1 MPVMLS
7 PQQKSAF
14 AAEISALYRET
25 KAKVGQTD
33 LDHIAKVDQFS
44 KALEQKARTLI
55 NHGKGFSSWKSGIVM
70 LISHYTIEFSELGHN
85 ILHGQ
90 YDHLENAGRFH
101 SSQWTW
107 NNTMDEKDWAL
118 MHNTVHHPFTNIKE
132 RDHDLGYLAFRVNGA
147 QKWRWYTIFQP
158 LALGWIL
165 LNDAHYYAM
174 YTSMSADVARNE
186 RLTRKGITSPLRR
199 IWREVKYSYI
209 TMPLQHG
216 WRAFRVATANLL
228 ARSIANAYL
237 GLILASS
244 HMTEE
249 SEVFEEV
256 EHETEADYYLR
267 QAAATV
273 NFYNDTPFPKQYL
286 DQMNALKDET
296 LDASFADIFY
306 GAINYHL
313 EHHYYPDLPPNRL
326 RELAPRVAAI
336 CEKYGVPYRME
347 GLGQAS
353 KNVVTTIFKH
363 TLPTN
368 ESDKSVWALLNPV
381 TLAKRIIEHARR
393 PNDLV
398 HGDVMPSRVA
408 SRVIQRRSHIDGKAT
423 SFSLDLPTKWQ
434 HLEWLAGSFINV
446 AVTVNGKEQIR
457 QYSLTRSSDQSRHL
471 EFAAK
476 RVAGGQVSNYL
487 ADHVQVGD
495 ELTIVGRPRCEFGLS
510 GSGSKKLLIA
520 GGVGIT
526 PIISMLRD
534 LKTSASQDVI
544 VLYFNRSP
552 SEIIF
557 QQEINELANNSH
569 ISVHHIVSDN
579 PTNLNGFEQGS
590 VSAELIQRL
599 VTDLNDRE
607 VYICGPQG
615 LMDAVRESLLQHHF
629 PMQNFF
635 LEAFSAS
642 EAPVSASDAKHEVL
656 FAKSDIRVEVDENTN
671 LLALAEELGIEHQSG
686 CRNGVCK
693 ACSCR
698 KMEGKV
704 YGEEDEQWPA
714 VTLCTAYARSNLVID
729 A

>member
-7 PQQKSAF
+7 PQQKKAF

-25 KAKVGQTD
+25 KAKVGQQD
-33 LDHIAKVDQFS
+33 LDHIEKVDRFS
-44 KALEQKARTLI
+44 KALEKKGRELI
-55 NHGKGFSSWKSGIVM
+55 NQGKGFSSWKSGIVM
-70 LISHYTIEFSELGHN
+70 LVSHYTIEFSELGHN

-101 SSQWTW
+101 SSKWTW

-132 RDHDLGYLAFRVNGA
+132 KDHDLGYFAFRVNGA
-147 QKWRWYTIFQP
+147 QKWRWYSIFQP
-158 LALGWIL
+158 FALGWIL

-186 RLTRKGITSPLRR
+186 RLTRKGITNPLGR
-199 IWREVKYSYI
+199 IWREVKHSYI
-209 TMPLQHG
+209 SMPLQHG
-216 WRAFRVATANLL
+216 WRALRVGSANLL

-273 NFYNDTPFPKQYL
+273 NFHNDKPFPKKYL

-296 LDASFADIFY
+296 LDTSFADIFY

-326 RELAPRVAAI
+326 RELAPQVKAI

-347 GLGQAS
+347 GFGQAS
-353 KNVVTTIFKH
+353 KNVVTTILKH

-368 ESDKSVWALLNPV
+368 ESDKSVWPLLNPA
-381 TLAKRIIEHARR
+381 TLVKRIVEHVRR

-398 HGDVMPSRVA
+398 HGDDVQYQA
-408 SRVIQRRSHIDGKAT
+408 TTKVIERKAHIDGQAT
-423 SFSLDLPTKWQ
+423 SFILELPKKWQ
-434 HLEWLAGSFINV
+434 RLEWLAGSFINV
-446 AVTVNGKEQIR
+446 AVTINGKQQIR

-476 RVAGGQVSNYL
+476 RVDGGQVSNYL
-487 ADHVQVGD
+487 ADHIQVGD
-495 ELTIVGRPRCEFGLS
+495 ELTIMGRPRCEFGLS
-510 GSGSKKLLIA
+510 GNHGKKLLIA

-534 LKTSASQDVI
+534 LKTSGTQDVTL
-544 VLYFNRSP
+544 LYFNRSP

-557 QQEINELANNSH
+557 QQEINELAINSD
-569 ISVHHIVSDN
+569 ITVHHIVSEN
-579 PTNLNGFEQGS
+579 PADVRGFELGL
-590 VSAELIQRL
+590 VSADMMQRL
-599 VTDLNDRE
+599 VTDLNERE

-615 LMDAVRESLLQHHF
+615 LMDAVKDILQQHDF

-642 EAPVSASDAKHEVL
+642 DAPLSDSDAKHEVL

-704 YGEEDEQWPA
+704 YGEDDEQWPA
-714 VTLCTAYARSNLVID
+714 VTLCTSYARSNLVID